1 MTLFAPVRSLK
12 RQGPSQVMTLP
23 RLAALLGVLLIAPPL
38 LAAAQGIPLPQPAPR
53 DRGPRVR
60 GLTGAGIFPGN
71 VHHLL
76 WSASRGTELMAKA
89 LGKK

>member
-12 RQGPSQVMTLP
+12 RQGPSQVMTL
-23 RLAALLGVLLIAPPL
+23 PL